1 MATDFETNLNLNG
14 TGSAGMSPLMES
26 ILNRY
31 VLEANKTKRKYTR
44 FGQQVNIP
52 QGKTKTIA
60 FDKLSPLPK
69 AVNPLTEGVTPR
81 GAAVN
86 ITRIKGEPEQFGNY
100 VSYTDQLDFFAND
113 PSPEVLKYTDLLTE
127 NQLETFEHLDAMEL
141 ASGLN
146 VFYAGTAEA
155 RSELTDV
162 LTVKDVRRAVTSLK
176 RNKVQPADGKYYVC
190 FIHPD
195 AAFNIMDDEAWQRV
209 QEYNATTEIYD
220 GEIGRLYGVRFI
232 EDPDAYVFRGTPF
245 GKNGEFPELTVARVD
260 KKSGK
265 IYVAETITSEG
276 LAKSSEEG
284 ASASG
289 QKICIDNKF
298 YTVSEAA
305 GGSNGSAWISVSGD
319 ISEALIEPDMKI
331 YPGEGG
337 VNGNPVYSTVII
349 GKNAFGTAGDKTVQL
364 INKSLGSAG
373 TGDPLNQRGTVGWKG
388 YRFMKI
394 IEQTKLC
401 RIESLASV
409 S

>member
-1 MATDFETNLNLNG
+1 MATDFETNLNLN
-14 TGSAGMSPLMES
+14 TTASAGMSPLMEAV
-26 ILNRY
+26 LNRY
-31 VLEANKTKRKYTR
+31 VLEANKTRRKYTK

-52 QGKTKTIA
+52 EGKTKTIA

-69 AVNPLTEGVTPR
+69 ATVPLTEGITPK

-146 VFYAGTAEA
+146 VFYAGTATS
-155 RSELTDV
+155 RNELTNV
-162 LTVKDVRRAVTSLK
+162 LTVRDVRRAVTALK
-176 RNKVQPADGKYYVC
+176 RNKVQPADGTDFIA

-195 AAFNIMDDEAWQRV
+195 VVFSIWSDDEWRQPHTYSDTK
-209 QEYNATTEIYD
+209 QLYD
-220 GEIGRLYGVRFI
+220 GEIGRLFGVRFI

-245 GKNGEFPELTVARVD
+245 GESGEFTELTVKRID
-260 KKSGK
+260 KTNKK
-265 IYVAETITSEG
+265 IYVAEAISKAG
-276 LAKSSEEG
+276 LDAAGNKVCIGG
-284 ASASG
+284 AYYTVTETASG
-289 QKICIDNKF
+289 ADGAYLK
-298 YTVSEAA
+298 VSE
-305 GGSNGSAWISVSGD
+305 SITN
-319 ISEALIEPDMKI
+319 ALIEPDMKI
-331 YPGEGG
+331 YPGDGA
-337 VNGNPVYSTVII
+337 VNGKPVYSTVIV
-349 GKNAFGTAGDKTVQL
+349 GRNAFGTAGDKTVKL

-394 IEQTKLC
+394 LEQTKMC
-401 RIESLASV
+401 RIESLAAA
-409 S
+409 